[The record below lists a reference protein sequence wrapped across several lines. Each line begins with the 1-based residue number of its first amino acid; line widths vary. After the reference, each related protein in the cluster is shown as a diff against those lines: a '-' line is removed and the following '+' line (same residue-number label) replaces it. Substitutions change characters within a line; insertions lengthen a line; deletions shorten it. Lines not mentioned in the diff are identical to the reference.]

1 MGSFVVNG
9 GNSLSGRVVVSGAK
23 NSALPILFS
32 TISAKGISKIHNVPD
47 IGDVKIA
54 LDILRGFGAEVKIDA
69 DTVIVDT
76 RELHYYEPPE
86 TLTASLRA
94 STYLIGATLA
104 RFGRANIGL
113 YGGCNFAPRPI
124 DLHIYAM
131 EQMGAK
137 RIGNTLV
144 LAKHRDSHIMFTKT
158 SVGATVNSLI
168 LASSIEK
175 TTVIDGCAIEPH
187 ILVLVEYLRKSGTE
201 IIIENRRITVKG
213 KGQTGA
219 TITLNG
225 DMIEA
230 ATYHILSVLLGGD
243 IVVDGIDMDELSIFT
258 DTLTNAGVV
267 QQKLDTGVRFCGKM
281 STTVDI
287 IASPYPGFATDLC
300 PLCVP
305 LLASFFGGSVR
316 DLVFPT
322 RFGYLF
328 DLAYFGLSF
337 IRLEGGVY
345 ILPSR
350 IHPATVH
357 APDLRGGMAALILA
371 LLAKGESTIR
381 SAETILRGYSSLTQK
396 LSSLGA
402 KIDFFR

>member
-1 MGSFVVNG
+1 
-9 GNSLSGRVVVSGAK
+9 
-23 NSALPILFS
+23 
-32 TISAKGISKIHNVPD
+32 
-47 IGDVKIA
+47 
-54 LDILRGFGAEVKIDA
+54 
-69 DTVIVDT
+69 
-76 RELHYYEPPE
+76 
-86 TLTASLRA
+86 
-94 STYLIGATLA
+94 
-104 RFGRANIGL
+104 
-113 YGGCNFAPRPI
+113 
-124 DLHIYAM
+124 
-131 EQMGAK
+131 
-137 RIGNTLV
+137 
-144 LAKHRDSHIMFTKT
+144 
-158 SVGATVNSLI
+158 
-168 LASSIEK
+168 
-175 TTVIDGCAIEPH
+175 
-187 ILVLVEYLRKSGTE
+187 
-201 IIIENRRITVKG
+201 
-213 KGQTGA
+213 
-219 TITLNG
+219 
-225 DMIEA
+225 
-230 ATYHILSVLLGGD
+230 
-243 IVVDGIDMDELSIFT
+243 MDELSIFT

-267 QQKLDTGVRFCGKM
+267 EEKLDTGVRFCGKM

-371 LLAKGESTIR
+371 LLAKGESTIH

-402 KIDFFR
+402 KIDFFG